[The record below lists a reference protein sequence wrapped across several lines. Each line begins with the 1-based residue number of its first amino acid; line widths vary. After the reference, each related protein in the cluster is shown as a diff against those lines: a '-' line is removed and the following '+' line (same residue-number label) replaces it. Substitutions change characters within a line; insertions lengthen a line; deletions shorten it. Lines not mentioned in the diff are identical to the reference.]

1 MHPGSNATDAPS
13 FAKLRV
19 LDPSAPDGDGAESD
33 RATRLDE
40 HVDRVRGAIGERR
53 PGAAIVVLP
62 GSGHFPHIAH
72 PKQFAETLAATST
85 WANQPL
91 AAAIT

>member
-1 MHPGSNATDAPS
+1 
-13 FAKLRV
+13 
-19 LDPSAPDGDGAESD
+19 
-33 RATRLDE
+33 
-40 HVDRVRGAIGERR
+40 
-53 PGAAIVVLP
+53 VVLP